1 MSRLKSILFF
11 TVLVLI
17 AATAAAL
24 AHARANQKLG
34 APGVA
39 TRPIPGSPNLEVL
52 LPPEA
57 AGFQSVSVPQPEI
70 VTNSLPRDTSFG
82 QRVYTAADGFQV
94 QANVVLMG
102 SSRSSI
108 HKPQICMTAQ
118 GWNIDDSA
126 SHVVAL
132 PMVKPVSYELPVMRL
147 IATRQGQLKNGQTV
161 TQRGVYVY
169 WFVDADR
176 FTPSHQTRMLWM
188 AQDVV
193 FKNELDRWAY
203 ISFFARCL
211 PGQEEATFDRMK
223 QLIVAAVPEFQL
235 VPPGAK

>member
-1 MSRLKSILFF
+1 MNRLKAILFI

-24 AHARANQKLG
+24 AHARANQRLG
-34 APGVA
+34 LPGVK
-39 TRPIPGSPNLEVL
+39 TRPIPDSHNLEVL

-57 AGFQSVSVPQPEI
+57 AGFQSVVVPEAEM

-82 QRVYTAADGFQV
+82 QRLYQAADGFQV
-94 QANVVLMG
+94 VGNVVLMG
-102 SSRSSI
+102 SSRASI

-118 GWNIDDSA
+118 GWDIDDA
-126 SHVVAL
+126 VSHEETVHL
-132 PMVKPVSYELPVMRL
+132 DHPVPYDLPVMRL
-147 IATRQGQLKNGQTV
+147 VATRRGQLNGQTV

-176 FTPSHQTRMLWM
+176 CTASHQKRMLWM
-188 AQDVV
+188 AHDVV
-193 FKNELDRWAY
+193 VKNELDRWAY
-203 ISFFARCL
+203 VSYFAKCD
-211 PGQEEATFDRMK
+211 PGQEEATFGRLR
-223 QLIVAAVPEFQL
+223 QLIAASVPQFQL